1 MNEVVHQ
8 EKRSV
13 VLDSSAMLALL
24 NNEKGGPL
32 VAALLADVHVT
43 AYAHSVNLVEVFY
56 DFGPQG
62 SGENLINAE
71 KAMAAL
77 RRANVIERNDLD
89 GEFWRDVAFLI
100 AERRSHPP
108 RAEKPNEKPRLALG
122 DAFGLALARRLN
134 CEFVTADRTE
144 IEPLQKAKLCRAVF
158 LR

>member
-1 MNEVVHQ
+1 MSEANR
-8 EKRSV
+8 EKRCV

-32 VAALLADVHVT
+32 VAALLADVGVT
-43 AYAHSVNLVEVFY
+43 AYAHCVNLVEVFY

-62 SGENLINAE
+62 SGQNLINAE
-71 KAMAAL
+71 KAMQAL
-77 RRANVIERNDLD
+77 RRAKVIERSDLD

-108 RAEKPNEKPRLALG
+108 RPEKPREKARLSLG
-122 DAFGLALARRLN
+122 DGFGLALARRLN
-134 CEFVTADRTE
+134 AEFVTADRGE
-144 IEPLQKAKLCRAVF
+144 IEPLHERKLCRAVF